1 MCTVLHTLLSSLF
14 PKLCGGTWCI
24 KEGKKPLGRVNCEMY
39 GTLIKKETTLKIP
52 SSTIDVKCVN
62 VY

>member
-1 MCTVLHTLLSSLF
+1 MH
-14 PKLCGGTWCI
+14 K

-39 GTLIKKETTLKIP
+39 GTLIKKEATLKIP